1 MPSATP
7 PILRSRVGRRLALWV
22 AAVSGAAGVALLAIL
37 LALEQRVRAEGS
49 VAHLHLAI
57 GALLFVAWVLMV
69 GFILWVSD
77 RLVTQPVRELALL
90 MQKAERG
97 DFLVRATFTR
107 DDELSQLGA
116 AFNRMLA
123 AMTALKAAEI
133 EREADLRHAREELGY
148 RARLAQTAAQLQ
160 ASNALLA
167 RRVHAQELLME
178 AAHRLGSTLERSELL
193 DRFVSLVREKL
204 SWKHFALLWVSTGHD
219 GEVELRVARAHGSA
233 DIPELRATR
242 FRIGQ
247 GITGAVAESGS
258 PRRVAV
264 LSEEREAD
272 AAERAAAPVPE
283 GALCAIPMV
292 HHGRVVGV
300 MNFFAQGITEFDD
313 DTVTLLH
320 ALGAQ
325 LAMAVVNADL
335 YEVTRELSVTDP
347 LTQQMNRRALQRR
360 LEFEFMRAD
369 RYQSPLALLMI
380 DVDHFKAYNDRMGH
394 LAGDEALRA
403 VARCLAAS
411 VRKVDAVARYG
422 GEEFC
427 VVLPQTGEASAI
439 EVAEKVRAAVAALDV
454 PGGGDQPLGHVSI
467 SVGIGVYPD
476 HMPATYAGPAWDD
489 LLHATDRAL
498 YEAKARGRNTWV
510 LANVVR

>member
-1 MPSATP
+1 MRSATP
-7 PILRSRVGRRLALWV
+7 SILRSRVGRRLALWV
-22 AAVSGAAGVALLAIL
+22 AAVSGVAGAFLLLVL
-37 LALEQRVRAEGS
+37 LALEERLRTQGG
-49 VAHLHLAI
+49 VADLHFAL
-57 GALLFVAWVLMV
+57 GALLVVAWGLVV
-69 GFILWVSD
+69 GLILRVSD
-77 RLVTQPVRELALL
+77 RLVTQPVRELTQL
-90 MQKAERG
+90 MQQAERG
-97 DFLVRATFTR
+97 DFLVRAALTR
-107 DDELSQLGA
+107 DDELADLGA

-178 AAHRLGSTLERSELL
+178 AAHRLGSTLERPELL

-204 SWKHFALLWVSTGHD
+204 AWRHFALFWVTTGPD

-242 FRIGQ
+242 FRVGE

-258 PRRVAV
+258 PRRAAV
-264 LSEEREAD
+264 LSEERD
-272 AAERAAAPVPE
+272 AVDVERAAAPVPE
-283 GALCAIPMV
+283 GSLCAIPMV

-300 MNFFAQGITEFDD
+300 MDFFARGVTEFDD

-325 LAMAVVNADL
+325 MAMAVVNADL
-335 YEVTRELSVTDP
+335 YDVTRELSVTDP

-369 RYQSPLALLMI
+369 RYQSPLAVLMI

-394 LAGDEALRA
+394 LVGDDALRA
-403 VARCLAAS
+403 VARCLAAR

-427 VVLPQTGEASAI
+427 VVLPQTTEAAAT
-439 EVAEKVRAAVAALDV
+439 EVAEKLRAAVAALEV
-454 PGGGDQPLGHVSI
+454 PGAGDQPLGHLSI

-476 HMPATYAGPAWDD
+476 HLPATYSGPAWDV

-498 YEAKARGRNTWV
+498 YEAKARGRNTSV
-510 LANVVR
+510 LVGVPT